1 MEHHVL
7 LVAEEVS
14 PVHASLC
21 FRSITA
27 VIADVVVAVIG
38 VASEVSIRCLE
49 LAPTD
54 VATETL
60 TASHVAL
67 FGFSREWCILKCHP
81 TASIAPEIF
90 LVLRLAVWT
99 VALGSSSL
107 SLSPANRAIAWAFR
121 FALLYR

>member
-14 PVHASLC
+14 PVHTPLF
-21 FRSITA
+21 FRSHSA
-27 VIADVVVAVIG
+27 GIADVVVTVNG
-38 VASEVSIRCLE
+38 VASVVSICCPE
-49 LAPTD
+49 LTPTD

-60 TASHVAL
+60 TTSKVAFTDL
-67 FGFSREWCILKCHP
+67 SLEGCILKCHP

-90 LVLRLAVWT
+90 LELRLAVWT

>member
-14 PVHASLC
+14 PVQTLLF
-21 FRSITA
+21 FRSHSA
-27 VIADVVVAVIG
+27 GIADVVVTVNG
-38 VASEVSIRCLE
+38 VASVVSIRCAE
-49 LAPTD
+49 PAPTD

-60 TASHVAL
+60 TSSKVAL
-67 FGFSREWCILKCHP
+67 TDLSQEGCILKCHP

-90 LVLRLAVWT
+90 LVLWLAVWT

-107 SLSPANRAIAWAFR
+107 SLSPANRAIA
-121 FALLYR
+121 